1 LELFKIFEVKLNI
14 DVFSIFLISQES
26 NKRFKSGNNI
36 VGSFLEISF
45 KSFVDKVD
53 KFLSDVVLSEFVG
66 EYSLLIG
73 SFSV

>member
-1 LELFKIFEVKLNI
+1 MELFKIFEVKLNI

-26 NKRFKSGNNI
+26 NERFKSANNI

-53 KFLSDVVLSEFVG
+53 KFLSDGVKSEFVG
-66 EYSLLIG
+66 NHSLLIG
-73 SFSV
+73 FFSF